1 MKRLGNFLT
10 YKGWIEDSCPG
21 SLILE
26 PSMPNQHTYFQ
37 SLEEKSFLGAHSK
50 GAVNSFPWLACTVL
64 CASLMTSLLAI
75 GEQEHKEG
83 YYKLWQIKDLCSS
96 GDMRRRPSP

>member
-1 MKRLGNFLT
+1 
-10 YKGWIEDSCPG
+10 
-21 SLILE
+21 
-26 PSMPNQHTYFQ
+26 MPNQHTYFQ

-83 YYKLWQIKDLCSS
+83 YYKLWQIKGLCSS
-96 GDMRRRPSP
+96 GDMRRKPSP